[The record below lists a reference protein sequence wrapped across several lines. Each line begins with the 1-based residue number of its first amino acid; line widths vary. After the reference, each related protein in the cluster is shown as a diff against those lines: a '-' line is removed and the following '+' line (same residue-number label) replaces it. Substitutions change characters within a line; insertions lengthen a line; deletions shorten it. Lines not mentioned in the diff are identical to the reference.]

1 MSSWVDDE
9 NAALLTDL
17 YELKMLQAYVEEG
30 MGESATF
37 DLFARRLPAERNY
50 LVACGLEDVLCYLEC
65 LRFSPAALAYLARL
79 GSFSTAFLD
88 WLGRLQ
94 FTGDVFAVPEG
105 TVVFADEPI
114 LEVVAPLPQAQLIET
129 FVMNQIHLQTVLA
142 SKAARVVTAAEGREV
157 VDFGLRRM
165 HGADAGL
172 KAARAFYVAGVAATS
187 NVLAGKVYDIPVAGT
202 MAHSYVQAHDDESE
216 AFRAFARLYPSTVLL
231 VDTYDT
237 LEGVRRVVGLAR
249 ELGEAFRVSALRID
263 SGEIETLCRAARRIL
278 DDAGLGHVK
287 LYASGSLDERSIAEL
302 VAHRAPID
310 GFGVGTRMGVSEDA
324 PSIDM
329 VYKLVEY
336 AGRGRT
342 KLSPDKAVLPGRKQI
357 YRRQR
362 SSEAVGDRIANAR
375 ERLDGRPL
383 LLPVMRGGRRLP
395 SAEQDL
401 ARTRE
406 HARAEIAALPARC
419 RRLEPANPP
428 YPVEVSASLRAKHQR
443 LGKLAVA

>member
-9 NAALLTDL
+9 NAALFTDL
-17 YELKMLQAYVEEG
+17 YELKMLQAYFEEG
-30 MGESATF
+30 MEESATF
-37 DLFARRLPAERNY
+37 DLFARRLPVERNY
-50 LVACGLEDVLCYLEC
+50 LVACGLEDVLRYLES
-65 LRFSPAALAYLARL
+65 LRFSEAALAYLARL
-79 GSFSTAFLD
+79 GSFSTTFLD
-88 WLGRLQ
+88 WLGRLK

-142 SKAARVVTAAEGREV
+142 SKAARVVVAAEGREV

-172 KAARAFYVAGVAATS
+172 KAARAFYVAGLTATS
-187 NVLAGKVYDIPVAGT
+187 NVLAGKVYGIPVAGT
-202 MAHSYVQAHDDESE
+202 MAHSYVQAHDDETE
-216 AFRAFARLYPSTVLL
+216 AFRAFARLYPNTVLL
-231 VDTYDT
+231 VDTYDA
-237 LEGVRRVVGLAR
+237 LEGVKRVVGLAR

-263 SGEIETLCRAARRIL
+263 SGEIETLCRRARRIL
-278 DDAGLGHVK
+278 DDGGLGHVK
-287 LYASGSLDERSIAEL
+287 LLASGSLDERSIADL

-324 PSIDM
+324 PSLDM
-329 VYKLVEY
+329 VFKLVEY

-342 KLSPDKAVLPGRKQI
+342 KLSPDKTVLPGRKQI
-357 YRRQR
+357 YRRQQ
-362 SSEAVGDRIANAR
+362 SGEAVGDRIADAD

-383 LLPVMRGGRRLP
+383 LVPVMRGGRRLP
-395 SAEQDL
+395 SAEEGL
-401 ARTRE
+401 ARARE
-406 HARAEIAALPARC
+406 RARGEIAALPPRC
-419 RRLEPANPP
+419 RRLEPAEPP

>member
-1 MSSWVDDE
+1 
-9 NAALLTDL
+9 
-17 YELKMLQAYVEEG
+17 
-30 MGESATF
+30 
-37 DLFARRLPAERNY
+37 
-50 LVACGLEDVLCYLEC
+50 
-65 LRFSPAALAYLARL
+65 
-79 GSFSTAFLD
+79 
-88 WLGRLQ
+88 
-94 FTGDVFAVPEG
+94 
-105 TVVFADEPI
+105 VFADEPI

-172 KAARAFYVAGVAATS
+172 KAARAFYVAGLTATS
-187 NVLAGKVYDIPVAGT
+187 NVLAGKVYGIPVAGT
-202 MAHSYVQAHDDESE
+202 MAHSYVQAHDDETE
-216 AFRAFARLYPSTVLL
+216 AFRAFARLYPNTVLL
-231 VDTYDT
+231 VDTYDA
-237 LEGVRRVVGLAR
+237 LEGVKRVVALAR
-249 ELGEAFRVSALRID
+249 ELGEVFRVSALRID
-263 SGEIETLCRAARRIL
+263 SGEIETLCRGARRIL
-278 DDAGLGHVK
+278 DDGGLGHVK
-287 LYASGSLDERSIAEL
+287 LLASGSLDERSIADL

-324 PSIDM
+324 PSLDM

-357 YRRQR
+357 YRRRR
-362 SSEAVGDRIANAR
+362 SGEAVGDRITDAG

-383 LLPVMRGGRRLP
+383 LVPVMRGGRRLP
-395 SAEQDL
+395 SAEEGL
-401 ARTRE
+401 ARARE
-406 HARAEIAALPARC
+406 RARAEIAALPPRC
-419 RRLEPANPP
+419 RRLEPAEPP